1 MHAKYTTYG
10 LSWISKCWFNVSNDR
25 KQLNSNLRGILYEII
40 LKKKYVIQE
49 IYINQYFKHEQI
61 CTILHTCKLF
71 CDIQLTTFSKKN

>member
-40 LKKKYVIQE
+40 LKKKICYTGN
-49 IYINQYFKHEQI
+49 IYKS
-61 CTILHTCKLF
+61 IL
-71 CDIQLTTFSKKN
+71 